1 MLILSKKISRI
12 ASGNIMKTKLIVVA
26 GPTAVGKTALGIELA
41 QRFNGEII
49 SGDSQQVYR
58 QLNIGTAKATPQEQA
73 AAVHHL
79 IDVRDVDESYSAY
92 DFVNE
97 AQIAITDIVNRGKLP
112 IIVGGTGLYL
122 QSLLEGYHLGGQV
135 DQEQVLA
142 YRSELEQLSDLE
154 LFEQIDN
161 LGIVIKEINR
171 RRAIRALE
179 LHRFSDNPENTE
191 TTFDPFIIGLDDER
205 SLIYE
210 RINTRV
216 DKMVELGLL
225 EEAKWLYDNYPEVQ
239 SARGIGYKELFP
251 YFSGEQTLDEALEK
265 LKQNTRR
272 FAKRQLTWFRNRM
285 RVKFYQISSP
295 DYPEN
300 VIQDLALFLNE
311 REGSE

>member
-1 MLILSKKISRI
+1 
-12 ASGNIMKTKLIVVA
+12 MKTKLIVVA

-92 DFVNE
+92 DFVTE
-97 AQIAITDIVNRGKLP
+97 AQIAITEIVNRGKLP

-142 YRSELEQLSDLE
+142 YRFELEQLSDLE

-161 LGIVIKEINR
+161 LGIEIKEINR

-205 SLIYE
+205 SLIYD

-216 DKMVELGLL
+216 DNMVELGLL

-251 YFSGEQTLDEALEK
+251 YFSGKQTLDEALEK

>member
-1 MLILSKKISRI
+1 
-12 ASGNIMKTKLIVVA
+12 MKTKLIVVA

-92 DFVNE
+92 DFVTE

-161 LGIVIKEINR
+161 LGIEIKEINR
-171 RRAIRALE
+171 RRSIRALE

-300 VIQDLALFLNE
+300 VIQDLSLFLNE